1 MGPAEEGG
9 EEVKKNDKMLIGF
22 FGFFLKKKVE
32 KCQCGTQIS
41 KKLPASWATI

>member
-9 EEVKKNDKMLIGF
+9 EEVKKNDKMLIVF
-22 FGFFLKKKVE
+22 FFKKQKKVE